1 MRQLAERV
9 CDDYEARGLTGRPV
23 FWRRERAQLLALAD
37 RFLAEDD
44 THRRLDHSTPV
55 AAELRFGYGDEADGV
70 GPVLMQ
76 LADGRTL
83 RFRGS
88 ADRVDLG
95 DDGTIHVVD
104 YKTGKAD
111 DFRRLGP
118 ENPDERGTKLQLPVY
133 GMAARRFVGRPD
145 APVQA
150 RYWFISDREGFRRIG
165 YEVDDQVLAR
175 VGATL
180 ATIVDGIERGAF
192 PARPDATGIPWVTC
206 SYCDPDGLGVADL
219 RRDWERKRSH
229 PAIAA
234 YGELAEA

>member
-23 FWRRERAQLLALAD
+23 FWRRERAQILALAD
-37 RFLAEDD
+37 RFLTDDD
-44 THRRLDHSTPV
+44 THRQRDRSRPV
-55 AAELRFGYGDEADGV
+55 AAELRFGYGDDADGV
-70 GPVLMQ
+70 GPVVLP
-76 LADGRTL
+76 LADGRNL

-88 ADRVDLG
+88 ADRVDVS
-95 DDGTIHVVD
+95 DDGTVHVVD

-133 GMAARRFVGRPD
+133 GLAARQFVGRSD
-145 APVQA
+145 APVEA
-150 RYWFISDREGFRRIG
+150 HYWFISDREGFRRIG
-165 YEVDDQVLAR
+165 YAVDDQVLAR

-192 PARPDATGIPWVTC
+192 PARPDASGLPWVTC
-206 SYCDPDGLGVADL
+206 PYCDPDGLGVADL
-219 RRDWERKRSH
+219 RRNWERKRND

-234 YGELAEA
+234 YAEMAEP